1 MLDSTWNMA
10 SPLWSLSEEDG
21 MTGQGG
27 RTNVVATM
35 RLVFCGRGGGI
46 TFPLFA
52 EGLALDLD
60 HPEARQHT
68 LEKQI
73 GKRVKIR
80 LVSGQDLEGKVPKVW
95 PQPVIISEMIGLE
108 FSTRPCESI
117 KSLPSSFLFAR
128 SCWSL
133 RRVA

>member
-1 MLDSTWNMA
+1 MLDSTWNMS

-27 RTNVVATM
+27 RINIVATM
-35 RLVFCGRGGGI
+35 LFVFCVRGGGI

-52 EGLALDLD
+52 EGAASDLD
-60 HPEARQHT
+60 HPEAIQDT

-80 LVSGQDLEGKVPKVW
+80 LVSGQDLEGKVSKVW
-95 PQPVIISEMIGLE
+95 PQPVNVSEMIGLE
-108 FSTRPCESI
+108 F
-117 KSLPSSFLFAR
+117 FDAA
-128 SCWSL
+128 
-133 RRVA
+133 V